1 MKSKISCLKPSLIV
15 ILLGFAGNSA
25 FAQTQDL
32 KEKKLTL
39 SDDIKITYHVNK
51 SNIKEGQFYI
61 RQSKPEQ
68 LLVKGAY
75 TDNKK
80 SGNWY
85 FYNESGK
92 PETIYSFH
100 QNKLAFIDS
109 ALLDKIT
116 INLPG
121 QDQQVIENARIP
133 VLLSPIKLLLSELS
147 NSLSIPGDHFLV
159 NQPLAIQIKAEID
172 INGESKYYVTY
183 NHNGKNIE
191 QQVKLKK
198 SAFEIEWIPASFNTM
213 PIKSE
218 YIVNTAISNPAE
230 RENGHKR
237 FQWNY

>member
-15 ILLGFAGNSA
+15 LLLGFAGTSA
-25 FAQTQDL
+25 YAQAQEL
-32 KEKKLTL
+32 KEKKIAL

-51 SNIKEGQFYI
+51 ENIKEGAFYI

-68 LLVKGAY
+68 LLVKGSY

-109 ALLDKIT
+109 ALLNKIT
-116 INLPG
+116 INLPE
-121 QDQQVIENARIP
+121 QDKEVIENARIP

-147 NSLSIPGDHFLV
+147 NSISIPGDHFLV
-159 NQPLAIQIKAEID
+159 NQPLAIQIKAAID
-172 INGESKYYVTY
+172 VNGESKYYVTY
-183 NHNGKNIE
+183 KHNGRNIE

-198 SAFEIEWIPASFNTM
+198 SAFEIGWIPASYNAK

-218 YIVNTAISNPAE
+218 YIVNTAINNPAE
-230 RENGHKR
+230 SEDGHRR

>member
-1 MKSKISCLKPSLIV
+1 MTSKISRLKPSLIGL
-15 ILLGFAGNSA
+15 LLGFAGTAAN
-25 FAQTQDL
+25 AQTQEL
-32 KEKKLTL
+32 KEKKIAL

-51 SNIKEGQFYI
+51 SNSREGQFYI
-61 RQSKPEQ
+61 RQSRPEQ
-68 LLVKGAY
+68 LLVKGTY

-85 FYNESGK
+85 FYNETGK

-109 ALLDKIT
+109 ALLNKIT
-116 INLPG
+116 INLPE
-121 QDQQVIENARIP
+121 QDQEVIENARIP

-147 NSLSIPGDHFLV
+147 NSISIPGDHFLV
-159 NQPLAIQIKAEID
+159 NQPLAIQIKAAID
-172 INGESKYYVTY
+172 ENGESKYYVTY
-183 NHNGKNIE
+183 KHNSKNIE

-198 SAFEIEWIPASFNTM
+198 SAFEIEWIPASYNAK

-218 YIVNTAISNPAE
+218 YIVNTAINNPAE
-230 RENGHKR
+230 SEDGHRR